1 VANITTFAE
10 VIIESAVRA
19 RYRRFT
25 HYLNAF
31 PKTLQAHT
39 SVTTGNKRLQ
49 VLLTHLN
56 DASLRFSTLSNML
69 CDRDTDGFRNFHLT
83 PSQIDQAYTLIREIR
98 SDLTLELWRNYVRPL
113 TKTEPSKNRNRGMLV
128 TEYRGYLRGLVSYDA
143 SGKNQKTLEVRDVV
157 IPLLPDGR
165 RAARSLLQE
174 LFVIT
179 QSRSCEKITV
189 GLTSSMDWLARE
201 WSDPN
206 ARLYRAPV
214 TCVFHVSSDRSFRF
228 SNKQPNRPNL
238 RLVINNQRQTNQ
250 RI

>member
-1 VANITTFAE
+1 MEAT
-10 VIIESAVRA
+10 VRV

-25 HYLNAF
+25 HYPNAF

-39 SVTTGNKRLQ
+39 SVTTKNKRLQ

-56 DASLRFSTLSNML
+56 DPSLRFSTSSNML
-69 CDRDTDGFRNFHLT
+69 CDRDIAGFRNFHLT

-98 SDLTLELWRNYVRPL
+98 SDLTLELWRNYARRL
-113 TKTEPSKNRNRGMLV
+113 IKTEPSETRGRGMLV
-128 TEYRGYLRGLVSYDA
+128 TEYRGYLRGLLRYDISA
-143 SGKNQKTLEVRDVV
+143 KNQKTLEVRDVV

-179 QSRSCEKITV
+179 QSHSCEKITV

-214 TCVFHVSSDRSFRF
+214 TCVFHVSSDRSFRL

-238 RLVINNQRQTNQ
+238 RLVINNQRPKNP
-250 RI
+250 RA